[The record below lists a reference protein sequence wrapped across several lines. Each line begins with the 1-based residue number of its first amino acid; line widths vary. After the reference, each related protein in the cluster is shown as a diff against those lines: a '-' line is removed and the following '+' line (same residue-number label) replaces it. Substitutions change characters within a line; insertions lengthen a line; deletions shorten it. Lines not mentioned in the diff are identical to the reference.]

1 MTFKNSLKLLCTN
14 FADVWKLLVYHI
26 LSIAFCGGLLAIFY
40 GQYVDLINFA
50 AAETG
55 IASVFQAGTL
65 YGASFSTALAI
76 IVNFVITF
84 FITMFASNV
93 GVGVFFCIIVFLV
106 LPFLLNVGKIVM
118 CELAY
123 GYMSACQKQSF
134 IGTFFKT
141 LRVSIPYALIKTL
154 YAIPFNCLIAAA
166 VWGLTRINFIGLEVL
181 FPFVFVIAVALV
193 CSFKQTFN
201 AGWAPARVVYN
212 ENIAKS
218 YAIGGRAVFRKGLS
232 IFSTAFVIY
241 ILSIVL
247 SLVLGAYSIIIIL
260 PIISP
265 LLHIFEMTA
274 FFQSQGMRF
283 YVDGQTIFSP
293 KKLEENDK
301 IEDIKF
307 LL

>member
-1 MTFKNSLKLLCTN
+1 MTFKNSFRLLFAN

-26 LSIAFCGGLLAIFY
+26 LSIGLCVGLLAIF
-40 GQYVDLINFA
+40 GGNYVEYIKA
-50 AAETG
+50 AASDTNLS
-55 IASVFQAGTL
+55 SVFQAGTL
-65 YGASFSTALAI
+65 YGATFSTALTTV
-76 IVNFVITF
+76 VNFVFAF
-84 FITMFASNV
+84 FVIMFSSNI
-93 GVGVFFCIIVFLV
+93 GIAIFFCIITFLL

-118 CELAY
+118 CELIY

-134 IGTFFKT
+134 IATCFKT

-154 YAIPFNCLIAAA
+154 YSIPFNCLVLAA
-166 VWGLTRINFIGLEVL
+166 VWGLTRIDFTGLEGL
-181 FPFVFVIAVALV
+181 FPFVFVIAIALV
-193 CSFKQTFN
+193 CAFKQTFN

-218 YAIGGRAVFRKGLS
+218 YAIGIRAVFRKGLS
-232 IFSTAFVIY
+232 TFSTAFIIY
-241 ILSIVL
+241 LLAIVL
-247 SLVLGAYSIIIIL
+247 SLVLGAYAIIIIL

-283 YVDGQTIFSP
+283 YVDGESIFSP
-293 KKLEENDK
+293 KRLEENDK
-301 IEDIKF
+301 IEDIKY